1 MIGMGGLP
9 PIHRSLIGQTTLL
22 SLALLVLGVTLL
34 VFLPVITMERPDPLQ
49 RTLYLAVGAA
59 AQAQMKADTPLRT
72 LLETKE
78 IRAVMAANDR
88 FRLYVQRGAEDFQI
102 GMSPRWTHA
111 FSLPDLPFADESPDR
126 NRVSSFA
133 SFEFNEGGAV
143 GRSGYR
149 RSGGQDYYYEVGGIE
164 VAVKQATGLL
174 AGLSPELFWA
184 WFKDYLAVGSAILA
198 GVLLVLFLLVRSF
211 RRLANIA
218 QSLDPQAPGRLL
230 PEKGLPIEIVPM
242 VRAINR
248 LIRRVERT
256 NEEQAFFIS
265 AAAHE
270 LRTPLAV
277 LRTRLENLPDGADK
291 DDLRNDLR
299 RMARLVDQLLRLMS
313 VRNKSTPSSAV
324 NLVEIARN
332 VVAERAPIVI
342 DQGVEIDL
350 VAASETVQVDGD
362 KRLLEV
368 ALANLVDNALS
379 FSKSGQT
386 LQVKVGP
393 KRCVT
398 VKDQGPGVPAAELE
412 NIFRPFAKSPPNRQG
427 HGLGL
432 AITRSIMALHGGSVR
447 VANRKRGGAS
457 FALRF

>member
-1 MIGMGGLP
+1 MIGIGGLP

-34 VFLPVITMERPDPLQ
+34 VFLPVLTMERPDPLQ

-111 FSLPDLPFADESPDR
+111 FSLPDLLFAAESPDR

-133 SFEFNEGGAV
+133 SFEFNEDGAV

-149 RSGGQDYYYEVGGIE
+149 RSGGQYYYYEVGGIE

-174 AGLSPELFWA
+174 AGLSPALFWA

-218 QSLDPQAPGRLL
+218 QSLGPQAPGRLL

-313 VRNKSTPSSAV
+313 VRNKSAPSSAV
-324 NLVEIARN
+324 NLVEVARN

-342 DQGVEIDL
+342 GQGVEIDL
-350 VAASETVQVDGD
+350 DAASETVQVDGD
-362 KRLLEV
+362 KCLLEV

-447 VANRKRGGAS
+447 AANRKRGGAS